1 MIILFINDTVL
12 FLFQFLF
19 YTAETWFNLLKNL
32 ISVNTENNNYEL
44 FVNEEDKGW
53 AYLPTESIIGRYVY
67 VSLNK
72 NIQSRGY
79 RTEQNIYF

>member
-1 MIILFINDTVL
+1 MMIILFINDTVL

-32 ISVNTENNNYEL
+32 TFVNTENNNYEL

-53 AYLPTESIIGRYVY
+53 AYLPTESIVVMY

-79 RTEQNIYF
+79 ITEQNIYF